1 MNRRCE
7 VTNFSYKI
15 SVCYFSPPGLANKE
29 RNGGGG
35 GAEKETCA
43 ERQTNCLSKLPNRC
57 SRLPPNKPPLFFFL
71 KHEFPSHTHTH
82 THSPPFLPLS
92 HYMYLSLVLPL
103 LLLLRLLPTLPAP
116 PPLLLSCSCFLFF
129 SCYHGIAAFHM

>member
-1 MNRRCE
+1 M
-7 VTNFSYKI
+7 TNFSYKI

-35 GAEKETCA
+35 GEPKKRHVRNDKPTAYL
-43 ERQTNCLSKLPNRC
+43 NCPKRNRRC